1 MKRCVGIKLVTYVAI
16 SSLTVQLCG
25 LEPKK
30 EEATIVK
37 PPISNDVEKPAG
49 LEKSSKDVE
58 KLVKTEQP
66 KPMPASEST
75 KAISTEDVTKTGIEA
90 AVLDTENKNSGNWV
104 LKKQYFEEAQ
114 DTFSKIRNI
123 NDSLLKKQMDY
134 IDKCAE
140 VDKKV
145 DNAFITTGFNQ
156 GELSEL
162 LDSLHNQ
169 LEEERK
175 TAGELSEPEREF
187 ARELKE
193 KQETI
198 EQIKLD
204 LKAVR
209 ELDDTVQSSVKKVSQ
224 QIKIARD
231 YENKAWENFKKI
243 GQILD
248 HVEAHKLF
256 YEVHGYYTSVQ
267 KIAEYI
273 NQGLWK
279 SVVSNADKVDG
290 QLDKI
295 STSIESLKAKGLDLK
310 EEMIKFKKKDE
321 QAEEE
326 RKKKEEDERI
336 AQEKKAIEAKKKK
349 APQGIVAN
357 VMHTIRSVMQT
368 IVGFFTGIFKSI
380 SGFVMGLFGKK

>member
-90 AVLDTENKNSGNWV
+90 ACLDTENKNSGNWV

-187 ARELKE
+187 ARE
-193 KQETI
+193 
-198 EQIKLD
+198 
-204 LKAVR
+204 
-209 ELDDTVQSSVKKVSQ
+209 
-224 QIKIARD
+224 
-231 YENKAWENFKKI
+231 NKDWENFKKI

-273 NQGLWK
+273 NQGLLK

-295 STSIESLKAKGLDLK
+295 SSSIESLKAKGLDLK
-310 EEMIKFKKKDE
+310 EEMIKFKKQDE